1 MEYKKIRG
9 GSKVKALFVRK
20 VFDLEQLKSITEE
33 VIKLGY
39 EGSGYEVIREKEL
52 TKEEFEEFSSNF
64 LKDQNWINETDGGPN
79 DIGQERCV
87 RVFCKEKDETILVN
101 SEGYLYPRYVA
112 LEF

>member
-1 MEYKKIRG
+1 M
-9 GSKVKALFVRK
+9 KALFVRK
-20 VFDLEQLKSITEE
+20 VSNLEQLKSITEE

-52 TKEEFEEFSSNF
+52 NKEEFEEFSKNF
-64 LKDQNWINETDGGPN
+64 LKDQTWINETDGGPN
-79 DIGQERCV
+79 ERGQERCV
-87 RVFCKEKDETILVN
+87 RVFCKEKEKAFLVN